1 MAIIKA
7 TNSKAS
13 VKQIINYVTEK
24 NKTETK
30 FVRGINCNSY
40 TAVEEMQMTKAQY
53 QKEGGRQ
60 YAHIVQSFNPEDKIT
75 PEEGHQIGLE
85 FIEQSK
91 KLKGY
96 EILIATHL
104 DKGHLHNHI
113 VVNSVSFENG
123 KKFHTTKKDLE
134 EFKVISNNL
143 SLAHNLIVPAKGT
156 TVTSFNRDKYK
167 VIEKGATGKGKSFVL
182 DTALMVS
189 QILKSARSREEF
201 IKEMEKQK
209 YKVNWSDTRKHIT
222 FTTPNNKKIRNSNL
236 EKTFKEYKFS
246 KEGIE
251 NELQS
256 NREQYENK
264 QHISREQFREYVE
277 GNKGTEFTNAELHKS
292 AYERRYSSENDYRK
306 RTGEN
311 KTDKSRDTEQN
322 GIDTI
327 KARNYAEKLRRESTT
342 NIINWSERTEREQSE
357 SSDTNGSEQRKDKQ
371 EFQGNSQNN
380 KREFRELSN
389 RFNENYGKDREQDFG
404 IDR

>member
-13 VKQIINYVTEK
+13 VKQIVNYVTEK

-30 FVRGINCNSY
+30 FVTGINCNSY
-40 TAVEEMQMTKAQY
+40 TVVEEMQMTKAQY

-143 SLAHNLIVPAKGT
+143 SLQHNLTVPAKGT

-182 DTALMVS
+182 DTALIIS
-189 QILKSARSREEF
+189 QILSSARSREEF
-201 IKEMEKQK
+201 IKKMEKEK

-222 FTTPNNKKIRNSNL
+222 FTTPDNKKVRSSNL

-256 NREQYENK
+256 NRERYENE
-264 QHISREQFREYVE
+264 QHISREQFRNIAERNE
-277 GNKGTEFTNAELHKS
+277 RTKSADAELYKS
-292 AYERRYSSENDYRK
+292 TNERTYSTENDD
-306 RTGEN
+306 GERIRED
-311 KTDKSRDTEQN
+311 KTDKSRDTKKN

-327 KARNYAEKLRRESTT
+327 KARDYAERLRKTSTT
-342 NIINWSERTEREQSE
+342 SIINWRERTKREQSE
-357 SSDTNGSEQRKDKQ
+357 SSEQNGAEQRNDKQ
-371 EFQGNSQNN
+371 QLQDNR
-380 KREFRELSN
+380 KYDTREYKEDSN
-389 RFNENYGKDREQDFG
+389 GINENYGHYREQDFG
-404 IDR
+404 LDR